1 MTPPVPPVPL
11 VSHAATHD
19 WLVPDW
25 PVPAPVRA
33 LCTTRSG
40 GVSAPP
46 YDLLNLGHHVGD
58 DPAAVQTNWAVLQ
71 RALDHGGAPVRA
83 VYLRQVHGTAVQ
95 PLDARTPN
103 GLDADACT
111 TQAAGV
117 ACIVMVADCLPV
129 LFTNRAGTQV
139 AAAHAGWRGLSGGV
153 LEATLRSLRAP
164 VQADKAL
171 EAIRSE
177 SHTSESNRID
187 EKVSPGDVMA
197 WLGPCIGPAAFE
209 VGPEVREA
217 FCAADPLA
225 AAHFRPHGSAGKFMA
240 DLAALARQRL
250 RAQGVTALYGNDSS
264 PGWCTVANASR
275 FFSYRRDNAVLG
287 GSGRMAACIWLAG

>member
-1 MTPPVPPVPL
+1 MTQSAYASFKAP
-11 VSHAATHD
+11 HD
-19 WLVPDW
+19 WLMPDW
-25 PVPAPVRA
+25 PAPSRVRA

-46 YDLLNLGHHVGD
+46 FDSFNLGRYVSD
-58 DPAAVQTNWAVLQ
+58 DPAAVQANWATLQ
-71 RALDHGGAPVRA
+71 RTLGSSGAPVRA

-95 PLDARTPN
+95 PLDAHTPD

-117 ACIVMVADCLPV
+117 ACIVMAADCLPV
-129 LFTNRAGTQV
+129 LFTNRDGTRV
-139 AAAHAGWRGLSGGV
+139 TAAHAGWRGLAGGV
-153 LEATLRSLRAP
+153 LEAALQSFCAAAQ
-164 VQADKAL
+164 VDKAQAAIKN
-171 EAIRSE
+171 EAQ
-177 SHTSESNRID
+177 TSSQ
-187 EKVSPGDVMA
+187 DVMA

-209 VGPEVREA
+209 VGSEVRAA
-217 FCAADPLA
+217 FCAADPSA